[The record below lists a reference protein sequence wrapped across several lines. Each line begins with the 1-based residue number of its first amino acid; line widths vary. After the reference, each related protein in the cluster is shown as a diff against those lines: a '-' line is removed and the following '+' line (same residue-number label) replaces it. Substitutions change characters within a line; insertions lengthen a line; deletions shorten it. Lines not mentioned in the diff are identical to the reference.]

1 MKRLAPV
8 LLSAAMVF
16 AVASHAFAK
25 DLTSAGIEEA
35 FVDAIATCG
44 PSSSVAGVLG
54 KSDDPAMQRE
64 LRDALILEAAD
75 DAAAVPGANKAHG
88 DCLKKDLSGRG
99 YTDDEMTVLPYC
111 VKHDWPDAFT
121 NLGSCVGNHAR
132 LEGAMRKK

>member
-1 MKRLAPV
+1 MKRFAPV
-8 LLSAAMVF
+8 LISATVAF
-16 AVASHAFAK
+16 ALAGSAFAK
-25 DLTSAGIEEA
+25 DLTSTGIEEA

-88 DCLKKDLSGRG
+88 DCLRKDLSGRG
-99 YTDDEMTVLPYC
+99 YTDDDMTVLPYC

-121 NLGSCVGNHAR
+121 NLGSCIGNHAH
-132 LEGAMRKK
+132 LERAMRKK